1 MDTQPPRDQNPKAL
15 LKGKEKKKLEEK
27 RQILL
32 SAWLYLKERREKN
45 EPGGN
50 GFPQDCLELRLS
62 AFATVMRWRG
72 TCVVMG
78 WKFRKKKNKKHV
90 CVLFQCEA
98 GRCTEGFYHVC
109 LVKPL

>member
-15 LKGKEKKKLEEK
+15 LKGKDKKIGGKKTNPAVCMVVFKREKKM
-27 RQILL
+27 
-32 SAWLYLKERREKN
+32 S
-45 EPGGN
+45 
-50 GFPQDCLELRLS
+50 
-62 AFATVMRWRG
+62 RG
-72 TCVVMG
+72 KWISTGLFGVASVSLCNRDEMARHLCRHGVEVQ
-78 WKFRKKKNKKHV
+78 KKTKKHV

>member
-15 LKGKEKKKLEEK
+15 LKGKEKKLEEK

-32 SAWLYLKERREKN
+32 STWLYLKEKK
-45 EPGGN
+45 
-50 GFPQDCLELRLS
+50 LS
-62 AFATVMRWRG
+62 QGKWISTGLFGVASVSLCNRDEMAGHLCRHGVEIQ
-72 TCVVMG
+72 
-78 WKFRKKKNKKHV
+78 KKKKHV

-98 GRCTEGFYHVC
+98 GRCTEGLYHVG